1 MKFYLENFVSVF
13 SINIKRFCLGV
24 LRNARSCIFF
34 PSNEVKMCGHVDY
47 FSYHFSKIKFNE
59 HFFLAF
65 LAVARGRAD
74 VPQVVKS
81 SARLCEHANECYAG

>member
-1 MKFYLENFVSVF
+1 
-13 SINIKRFCLGV
+13 
-24 LRNARSCIFF
+24 
-34 PSNEVKMCGHVDY
+34 MCGHVDY